1 MTKNMRIFVSLIGLY
16 LKILK
21 LFILLLSGLVGNLNK
36 ACGIKRRTHG
46 CFI

>member
-1 MTKNMRIFVSLIGLY
+1 MTKKMRIFVSLIGLY

-36 ACGIKRRTHG
+36 AFGIKRRTHG